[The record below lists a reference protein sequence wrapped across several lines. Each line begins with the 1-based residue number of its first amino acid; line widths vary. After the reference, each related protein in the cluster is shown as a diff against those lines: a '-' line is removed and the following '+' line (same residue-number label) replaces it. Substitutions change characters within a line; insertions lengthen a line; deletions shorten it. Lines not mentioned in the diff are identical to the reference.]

1 MDWFPP
7 YDNGLHRE
15 RVKQISQIVVVFP
28 LLASLGL
35 GNAAL
40 IVFFNDKGIDK

>member
-1 MDWFPP
+1 MDWFP

-40 IVFFNDKGIDK
+40 IAFFNDKGIDK